1 MRFLLIYPP
10 PESFFIHTS
19 RVFYGLSPPLGLLY
33 VATMLQN
40 EGDSVTILD
49 FSAEPFDELK
59 LMTAVHQSDV
69 IGMSVLSPSLNE
81 VKTLIH
87 LIKQHEPDIPILI
100 GGPHC
105 ILLPEKALEE
115 TQATVCV
122 QGDGEMILT
131 DLKKALNKEKDFSEI
146 PGIFYRTSHGI
157 KQGATPQMI
166 RDLNSIPFPARHL
179 VKHYTYGREYNP
191 HLKAG
196 EFTSIITSRGCPYTC
211 RFCSRGS
218 ISMQR
223 YRTRSTENIITELK
237 EIQQQGYRHVIFSD
251 DCFPA
256 NKKQAS
262 GLFDAIINENLS
274 LKFSVTATRVD
285 LADKELYKKMRHAGV
300 THIQFGLESG
310 NQDVL
315 DFYHKNTTVET
326 IRKAV
331 QLSHDIGFFTIGSF
345 IFGAPF
351 ETTEHFNNTL
361 LFAKSLPLDSVS
373 FLPLRYM
380 VGSELWNQATSEGK
394 INANEYLV
402 PADKNRGLGNYTK
415 EELVAHCTRAQRS
428 FYGRPSFFINLLKKS
443 LRNDDFSYVQSYLA
457 ILSSSLKGIFQKKLS

>member
-49 FSAEPFDELK
+49 FSAEPFDEQK

-87 LIKQHEPDIPILI
+87 MIRQYEPDIPILI

-105 ILLPEKALEE
+105 TLLPEKALDE
-115 TQATVCV
+115 TQATVCI
-122 QGDGEMILT
+122 QGDSEMILT
-131 DLKKALNKEKDFSEI
+131 DLKKALNNEKDYSEI
-146 PGIFYRTSHGI
+146 PGIFYRTNHGI
-157 KQGATPQMI
+157 KQGAASQI
-166 RDLNSIPFPARHL
+166 IKELDIIPFPARHL
-179 VKHYTYGREYNP
+179 VKHSTYGREYNP

-237 EIQQQGYRHVIFSD
+237 EIQQQGYRHVVFSD

-262 GLFDAIINENLS
+262 ALFDAIINEDLS

-285 LADKELYKKMRHAGV
+285 LADKELYKKMRQAGV

-331 QLSHDIGFFTIGSF
+331 QLSNDTGFFTIGSF

-351 ETTEHFNNTL
+351 ETTEHFHNTL

-380 VGSELWNQATSEGK
+380 VGSDLWNQATSEGK
-394 INANEYLV
+394 INTNEYLV
-402 PADKNRGLGNYTK
+402 TADKDRGLGNYTK
-415 EELVAHCTRAQRS
+415 EDLLAYCMRAQRS

-443 LRNDDFSYVQSYLA
+443 LHNDDLSYVQSYLA
-457 ILSSSLKGIFQKKLS
+457 ILASSLKGIFQKN

>member
-49 FSAEPFDELK
+49 FSAEPFDEQK

-87 LIKQHEPDIPILI
+87 MIRQYEPDIPILI

-105 ILLPEKALEE
+105 TLLPEKALDE
-115 TQATVCV
+115 TQATVCI
-122 QGDGEMILT
+122 QGDSEMILT
-131 DLKKALNKEKDFSEI
+131 DLKKALNNEKDYSEI
-146 PGIFYRTSHGI
+146 PGIFYRTNHGI
-157 KQGATPQMI
+157 KQGAASKI
-166 RDLNSIPFPARHL
+166 IKELDIIPFPARHL

-191 HLKAG
+191 HLKEG

-237 EIQQQGYRHVIFSD
+237 EIQQQGYRHVVFSD

-262 GLFDAIINENLS
+262 ALFDAIINEDLS

-285 LADKELYKKMRHAGV
+285 LADKELYKKMRQAGV

-331 QLSHDIGFFTIGSF
+331 QLSNDTGFFTIGSF

-351 ETTEHFNNTL
+351 ETTEHFHNTL

-380 VGSELWNQATSEGK
+380 VGSDLWNQATSEGK
-394 INANEYLV
+394 INTNEYLV
-402 PADKNRGLGNYTK
+402 TADKDRGLGNYTK
-415 EELVAHCTRAQRS
+415 EDLLAYCMRAQRS

-443 LRNDDFSYVQSYLA
+443 LHNDDLSYVQSYLA
-457 ILSSSLKGIFQKKLS
+457 ILASSLKGIF

>member
-40 EGDSVTILD
+40 DGDHVTVLD
-49 FSAEPFDELK
+49 FSAESFDEQK
-59 LMTAVHQSDV
+59 LMTAVHQADV
-69 IGMSVLSPSLNE
+69 IGMSVLSSSLTE
-81 VKTLIH
+81 VKKLIQ
-87 LIKQHEPDIPILI
+87 LIKQYEPDLPIII

-105 ILLPEKALEE
+105 ALLPEKSLEE
-115 TQATVCV
+115 TEATICV
-122 QGDGEMILT
+122 QGDSETILV
-131 DLKKALNKEKDFSEI
+131 DLKKALNNEKDFSEI
-146 PGIFYRTSHGI
+146 PGVFHRTIHGI
-157 KQGATPQMI
+157 KHGPTPQPMK
-166 RDLNSIPFPARHL
+166 DLDSIPFPARQL

-196 EFTSIITSRGCPYTC
+196 EFTSIITSRGCPYSC
-211 RFCSRGS
+211 LFCSRGS
-218 ISMQR
+218 ITMQR
-223 YRTRSTENIITELK
+223 YRTRSTENIIAELK
-237 EIQQQGYRHVIFSD
+237 EIQQQGYRHVVFSD

-256 NKKQAS
+256 NKKQAAS
-262 GLFDAIINENLS
+262 LFDAIIHENLS

-285 LADKELYKKMRHAGV
+285 LADKELYKKMRQAGV

-326 IRKAV
+326 IQKAV
-331 QLSHDIGFFTIGSF
+331 QLSHDTGFFTIGSF

-351 ETTEHFNNTL
+351 ETAEHFNRTL
-361 LFAKSLPLDSVS
+361 QFAKSLPLDSVS

-394 INANEYLV
+394 INENEYLV

-415 EELVAHCTRAQRS
+415 EELFEHCMRAQRS

-443 LRNDDFSYVQSYLA
+443 LRNDDLSYVQSYLS
-457 ILSSSLKGIFQKKLS
+457 ILFSSLRRVFHRKVS